1 MNINLYAAII
11 CYWDGIAI
19 CEDDFGDLWYA
30 EIPEACAELGSVV
43 EMDMLTAFSEL
54 PKERQNEILR
64 EITPVLG
71 KGEVT

>member
-1 MNINLYAAII
+1 MYINPYATII
-11 CYWDGIAI
+11 AYVDNMAI

-64 EITPVLG
+64 EITPVLSKDG
-71 KGEVT
+71 VT